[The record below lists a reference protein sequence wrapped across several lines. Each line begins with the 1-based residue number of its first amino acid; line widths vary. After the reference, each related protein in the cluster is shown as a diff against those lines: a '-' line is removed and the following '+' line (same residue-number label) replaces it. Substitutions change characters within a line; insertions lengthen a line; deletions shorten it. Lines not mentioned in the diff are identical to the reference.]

1 MVNLKPPKQW
11 LRDSKIIF
19 KNMTENNYLTR
30 TLTSDLLRISN
41 NDKVLLVNG
50 PRQIGKTTFLQHI
63 AEQNRKYVTF
73 DNKTDLQFAKTD
85 PKGFLETFVPPVIFD
100 EIQYAPELFPYI
112 KMLADSSNTRGQI
125 WLTGSQQYN
134 MMENVTESLAG
145 RVIIIDMLGLSVYE
159 RDGFG
164 EKQKPFLPSAQ
175 PPAILKKRNIP
186 ETFKLIWQGAF
197 PDVIY
202 RDEKSRKDF
211 YDSYVRTYIE
221 RDVRKI
227 INISNE
233 VAFMTFLKIAA
244 ARTGQELNIADIAKN
259 VGVSQPTIKSWL
271 SVLKASGIIY
281 FLQPYFK
288 NITKRFIKSANMY
301 FLDTGLAAYLAG
313 WTTPEALETGTSSGA
328 FFDTFVVSE
337 ILKSYY
343 HNGETPQLY
352 FFRDEKKREINLLI
366 YKDNMF
372 FPIEI
377 KKHASPTRSDVSA
390 FEIFSKLEKVSYGC
404 EICLTQNFQP
414 LAPNVLAHSIW
425 DI

>member
-1 MVNLKPPKQW
+1 
-11 LRDSKIIF
+11 
-19 KNMTENNYLTR
+19 MTEKKYLTR

-41 NDKVLLVNG
+41 NDKVLLING

-63 AEQNRKYVTF
+63 AESGRKYVTF

-85 PKGFLETFVPPVIFD
+85 SKGFLETFAPPVIFD
-100 EIQYAPELFPYI
+100 EIQYAPELFPCI
-112 KMLADSSNTRGQI
+112 KMLVDSSDARGQI
-125 WLTGSQQYN
+125 WMTGSQQYN

-145 RVIIIDMLGLSVYE
+145 RVIIIDMLGLSLYE
-159 RDGFG
+159 RDGLG
-164 EKQKPFLPSAQ
+164 EKQKAFLPSGNPQ
-175 PPAILKKRNIP
+175 AILKKRNIP

-221 RDVRKI
+221 RDVSKI
-227 INISNE
+227 INVSNE
-233 VAFMTFLKIAA
+233 VAFITFLKIAA
-244 ARTGQELNIADIAKN
+244 ARTGQELNIANIAKD
-259 VGVSQPTIKSWL
+259 VGISQPTVKNWL
-271 SVLKASGIIY
+271 SVLRASGIIY

-288 NITKRFIKSANMY
+288 NITKRLIKSAKMY

-313 WTTPEALETGTSSGA
+313 WTTSEALETGISAGA
-328 FFDTFVVSE
+328 FFETFVVSE

-352 FFRDEKKREINLLI
+352 FFRDDKKHEIDLLI
-366 YKDNMF
+366 YKDGMF

-377 KKHASPTRSDVSA
+377 KKHASPTRSDISA

-404 EICLTQNFQP
+404 EICLTPNLQP
-414 LAPNVLAHSIW
+414 LTPNVVAHSIW